1 MLTIKL
7 ATISWA
13 PTMHTCARCLD
24 RLTQIQQH
32 VRRALLS
39 LMHWRGIT
47 RFRKVKQ
54 NIQNLWSRDGLKCR
68 PVSIQ
73 SLCSLCHVI
82 LLLSMNV
89 LVTRAP
95 HPSRW
100 LGHSRVSCRHRA
112 QSSRPS
118 SPIGRGRMC
127 TRSGWSQK
135 YTYKVH
141 LPKMQ
146 CVKWGCTRLVQWCT
160 WGHCPRFSLHI
171 SLTQLCG
178 LETHPSP
185 SHPSQRC
192 IQNRQ
197 LRSVGGLVEPVC
209 ETRKAIQK
217 ACQNNGQ
224 YQLPMKRS
232 CNLLTQTWVI
242 QATWHCEDLFS
253 KKVSRP
259 FPPTN

>member
-1 MLTIKL
+1 M
-7 ATISWA
+7 
-13 PTMHTCARCLD
+13 R
-24 RLTQIQQH
+24 
-32 VRRALLS
+32 
-39 LMHWRGIT
+39 WRGIT

-100 LGHSRVSCRHRA
+100 LGHSRVSCCHRA

-146 CVKWGCTRLVQWCT
+146 CVKWGLYPVGSVVHMRPLSQVQSPHLINSALWLGDT
-160 WGHCPRFSLHI
+160 PQPKSSI
-171 SLTQLCG
+171 SEMHPEQTAEKCG
-178 LETHPSP
+178 WLGKT
-185 SHPSQRC
+185 C
-192 IQNRQ
+192 
-197 LRSVGGLVEPVC
+197 L
-209 ETRKAIQK
+209 
-217 ACQNNGQ
+217 
-224 YQLPMKRS
+224 
-232 CNLLTQTWVI
+232 
-242 QATWHCEDLFS
+242 
-253 KKVSRP
+253 
-259 FPPTN
+259 